1 MRIPKDQAAE
11 AARSL
16 PPDAFRR
23 MDESADDLFYVPT
36 RLVTHIDDGAIAA
49 VTDLYRRVLPAGGA
63 VLDLMGSWVSHLPP
77 EVAYARVTGHGMN
90 AAELAANPRLDERLV
105 QNLNLNPVLPFADQS
120 FDGAGCCVSV
130 QYLTRPF
137 EVFAEVARVLKPGA
151 PFVVTFSN
159 RCFPSKA
166 VFIWQSVDGS
176 RQSQLVGHYM
186 DRAGFVGVALQTPLP
201 EGGPGDPLRAVIG
214 RAPAA

>member
-1 MRIPKDQAAE
+1 MRITRDE
-11 AARSL
+11 AARAADTM
-16 PPDAFRR
+16 PPDSFRR
-23 MDESADDLFYVPT
+23 MDESADELFYGPA

-49 VTDLYRRVLPAGGA
+49 VTDLYRRYFPPGGA
-63 VLDLMGSWVSHLPP
+63 ILDLMGSWVSHLPD
-77 EVAYARVTGHGMN
+77 EIAYGRVAGHGMN
-90 AAELAANPRLDERLV
+90 ADELAANSRYDDRVV
-105 QNLNLNPVLPFADQS
+105 QNLNLDPVLPYADRT

-159 RCFPSKA
+159 RCFPTKA

-176 RQSQLVGHYM
+176 RQAQLVGHYM
-186 DRAGFVGVALQTPLP
+186 AKTGFEDIALLVPRP
-201 EGGPGDPLRAVIG
+201 DGGTGDPLRAVVG
-214 RAPAA
+214 RAPD